1 MCVHWGR
8 NTAMIDRNLR
18 ARLGAKIRSDKR
30 LTHATRSVGNAALFA
45 GTEARSGRCQAY
57 RARLAH
63 EAGCH
68 PSTVSRGTK
77 ALEEAGYLKV
87 VPTYGPRRRAE
98 GGRWFRPRGA
108 NVLVWSEVLLKRIL
122 PPSPSLNIKKEV
134 PAPLPE
140 GLARVLE
147 RFGHAIADRSGLPP
161 ATLPYKV
168 G

>member
-1 MCVHWGR
+1 
-8 NTAMIDRNLR
+8 MIDRNMR
-18 ARLGAKIRSDKR
+18 ARLGAKIRGDKN
-30 LTHATRSVGNAALFA
+30 LTHATRLAALFA
-45 GTEARSGRCQAY
+45 ATDARTGRCQAY

-68 PSTVSRGTK
+68 AATVTRSTN
-77 ALEEAGYLKV
+77 ALQEAGYLRV
-87 VPTYGPRRRAE
+87 VPTYGPRRREE